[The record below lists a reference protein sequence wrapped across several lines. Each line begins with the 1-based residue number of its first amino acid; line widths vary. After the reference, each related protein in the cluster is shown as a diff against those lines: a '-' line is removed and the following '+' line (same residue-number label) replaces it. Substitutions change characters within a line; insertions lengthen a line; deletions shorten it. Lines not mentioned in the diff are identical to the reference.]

1 MVLDNIHELMDIYIF
16 LYNKDSI
23 VLCNGVIGI
32 YISFSK
38 RDIIFENHGYRYIQ
52 IPNVNNIVSI

>member
-32 YISFSK
+32 YISFFK
-38 RDIIFENHGYRYIQ
+38 KGQIIFENHGYIQ
-52 IPNVNNIVSI
+52 IPNVNNIMSL